1 MRVLIVLLLV
11 CLGHVAPAQARLP
24 QSYARVSS
32 EVRST
37 AKILAQAWIT
47 TASPDTLDKL
57 AYRSIA
63 FAGMVPAID
72 VVLDGRRMSATTAL
86 KDSAMTILGQHEPQR
101 DAEAVRNIV
110 YALNEIRAGRTLRS
124 IPKR

>member
-1 MRVLIVLLLV
+1 ML
-11 CLGHVAPAQARLP
+11 
-24 QSYARVSS
+24 
-32 EVRST
+32 
-37 AKILAQAWIT
+37 AKAWIT

-63 FAGMVPAID
+63 FSGMVPGID

-86 KDSAMTILGQHEPQR
+86 KDSAMTILGQHEQQR

-110 YALNEIRAGRTLRS
+110 YALYEIGAGRTFRS

>member
-1 MRVLIVLLLV
+1 MRVLVVMLLV
-11 CLGHVAPAQARLP
+11 CLGFVAPAQARRS
-24 QSYARVSS
+24 QSYAPVPS

-37 AKILAQAWIT
+37 AKSLAKAWIT
-47 TASPDTLDKL
+47 TASPDTLDQL

-63 FAGMVPAID
+63 FAGMVPGIE

-86 KDSAMTILGQHEPQR
+86 KDSALTIIGQHDQQR
-101 DAEAVRNIV
+101 DAEAIRNIV
-110 YALNEIRAGRTLRS
+110 YALHEIGAGRTFRT